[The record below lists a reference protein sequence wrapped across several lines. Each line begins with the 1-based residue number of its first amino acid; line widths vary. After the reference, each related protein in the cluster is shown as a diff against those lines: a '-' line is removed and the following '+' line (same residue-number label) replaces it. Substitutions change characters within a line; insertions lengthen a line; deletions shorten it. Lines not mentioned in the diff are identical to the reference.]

1 MYINKHKILTTVI
14 STTMAIT
21 AFTNVMGVSALS
33 ANEGEFNP
41 NALYTSGK
49 CGDSASWVINS
60 DSSLI
65 ISGTGEMTK
74 FYEALPDNDS
84 RLYSYYG
91 WENAAKDITE
101 IIVEDGITVVDAN
114 AFDTNLFNNIQQII
128 LPPSLTQLNGCLS
141 PDAGQYPNLK
151 DIYIY
156 SKNISDASTINNTL
170 YNSWSKVD
178 TVWHVYSGSTTEASL
193 RENLLLNDNQIEYI
207 PNNEQMPT
215 VNNKTAVEFETVTET
230 SGPSGLTS
238 KYEWDE
244 TSKTLTFSGKGTIS
258 IADYFVKYRN
268 TAEHIVINSGIT
280 SICAYTGVI
289 LDEAVSGAFYNFT
302 ALKDVKLPDT
312 LREIKELSFY
322 GAALTNINLPE
333 SLIEIDDAAFKN
345 CSNLEDISFPESLNK
360 IGDSVFQHCSKLK
373 SINLHEGM
381 TIGGR
386 AFAGCE
392 SLKELSI
399 PKNVRF
405 LRSVYI
411 AQGMSREP
419 ATFMACKGL
428 EKIVIEDGC
437 WLGDAFDN
445 EFTKNGIADQFCLQC
460 YSLKTVVIKGDVH
473 CIRLSAFGSCTS
485 LTDIYLY
492 NTGLTTITAKGTS
505 NLANGGNP
513 NVPDE
518 WRDSFW
524 TGNNPTFHVV
534 KGSTTEQTLRDAG
547 YLTTENTEYLTDFT
561 ALDAKIKEA
570 DNLDTSKYTDDSVA
584 ALKSA
589 IDSGK
594 TVLNNE
600 NATQEQVDSALTAI
614 ENAIKNL
621 KSKVSP
627 TIPTGN
633 APIVTTTR
641 SPEVVKKDKTTA
653 ENLMKQAKIT
663 KLTVKSKAKKKI
675 NVTWKKVKTAVGYQ
689 VQVSKKSNFK
699 KRILN
704 KFTTKKK
711 LTINKKIKSGKTY
724 FVRVRAYATYKDAFG
739 KPQKVYSKWNKKL
752 RKVKVK

>member
-1 MYINKHKILTTVI
+1 MKRIIASAISLAIIAINAVSLNTYSSYINVTAVDSI
-14 STTMAIT
+14 S
-21 AFTNVMGVSALS
+21 
-33 ANEGEFNP
+33 NELKGEV
-41 NALYTSGK
+41 LKGK
-49 CGDSASWVINS
+49 CGESAEWLINT
-60 DSSLI
+60 DNVLV
-65 ISGTGEMTK
+65 ISGTGEISR
-74 FYEALPDNDS
+74 YADNQSTDWGW
-84 RLYSYYG
+84 RKYG
-91 WENAAKDITE
+91 HDINEIVVEN
-101 IIVEDGITVVDAN
+101 GITVGGSN
-114 AFDTNLFNNIQQII
+114 AFIPSICKYITKIT
-128 LPPSLTQLNGCLS
+128 LPPSLTKLNTCIS
-141 PDAGQYPNLK
+141 ADAKQYPNLK
-151 DIYIY
+151 DIYVY
-156 SKNISDASTINNTL
+156 SKNISDASTL
-170 YNSWSKVD
+170 NSMYSSWTKVE
-178 TVWHVYSGSTTEASL
+178 TVWHVYQGSDTEASL
-193 RENLLLNDNQIEYI
+193 KNDLKLSDNQIQHI
-207 PNNEQMPT
+207 PNDEQMPS
-215 VNNKTAVEFETVTET
+215 VSNKTPVELEPVTET
-230 SGPSGLTS
+230 SGPAGLTS
-238 KYEWDE
+238 KYEYSE
-244 TSKTLTFSGKGTIS
+244 SNQTLTFSGTSTIS
-258 IADYFVKYRN
+258 IADNFVKYRN
-268 TAEHIVINSGIT
+268 TTEHIVINSGIT
-280 SICAYTGVI
+280 SIIANSGVV
-289 LDEAVSGAFYNFT
+289 LNESVSGAFYGFT
-302 ALKDVKLPDT
+302 ALKDVELPNT
-312 LREIKELSFY
+312 LTSIGELSFY
-322 GAALTNINLPE
+322 GAALTNINFPE
-333 SLIEIDDAAFKN
+333 GLVEINNGAFEN
-345 CSNLEDISFPESLNK
+345 CTNLEDITSFPESLNK
-360 IGDSVFQHCSKLK
+360 IGDSAFQYCSKLK

-386 AFAGCE
+386 AFNGCE
-392 SLKELSI
+392 SLKELTI

-405 LRSVYI
+405 LRSVYD

-419 ATFMACKGL
+419 ATFWACTGL

-437 WLGDAFDN
+437 WLGDSWDN

-460 YSLKTVVIKGDVH
+460 YSLKTVVIKGDVA
-473 CIRLSAFGSCTS
+473 CIRLSAFGSCTA

-492 NTGLTTITAKGTS
+492 NTGLTTITAKGTH
-505 NLANGGNP
+505 NYVNADP

-534 KGSTTEQTLRDAG
+534 KGSQTEETLRNAG
-547 YLTTENTEYLTDFT
+547 YLNDENTVYLTDFT

-589 IDSGK
+589 IESGK

-600 NATQEQVDSALTAI
+600 NATQEQVDNALTAI

-663 KLTVKSKAKKKI
+663 KLKVKSKSKKKI

-711 LTINKKIKSGKTY
+711 FTINKKIKSGKTY

>member
-1 MYINKHKILTTVI
+1 MHFNFKKVIAGSLATAMLITNFSINSL
-14 STTMAIT
+14 A
-21 AFTNVMGVSALS
+21 NVSA
-33 ANEGEFNP
+33 ANEAYP
-41 NALYTSGK
+41 TSGK
-49 CGDSASWVINS
+49 CGENATWLINS
-60 DSSLI
+60 DSVLV
-65 ISGTGEMTK
+65 ISGTGEISR
-74 FYEALPDNDS
+74 YADNQSTDWGW
-84 RLYSYYG
+84 RKYG
-91 WENAAKDITE
+91 YNINEIVVEND
-101 IIVEDGITVVDAN
+101 ITVVGSM
-114 AFDTNLFNNIQQII
+114 AFQQNLCKYVSKII
-128 LPPSLTQLNGCLS
+128 LPPSLTKLNGCIS
-141 PDAGQYPNLK
+141 PDANQYVNLK

-156 SKNISDASTINNTL
+156 SKDISDASTINNTL
-170 YNSWSKVD
+170 YNSWSKSD
-178 TVWHVYSGSTTEASL
+178 TVWHVYKDSTTEASL
-193 RENLLLNDNQIEYI
+193 RENLLLSDNQIEYI
-207 PNNEQMPT
+207 PADEQMPSLS
-215 VNNKTAVEFETVTET
+215 NKTPVELEPINET
-230 SGPSGLTS
+230 SGPAGLTS

-258 IADYFVKYRN
+258 IADYFVKYKN

-280 SICAYTGVI
+280 SIYAYTGVI
-289 LDEAVSGAFYNFT
+289 IDESVSGAFYNFT

-312 LREIKELSFY
+312 LREIKDHSFY

-333 SLIEIDDAAFKN
+333 GLVKIDNGAFKN
-345 CSNLEDISFPESLNK
+345 CSSLEDISFPESLNE
-360 IGDSVFQHCSKLK
+360 IGDSAFQYCSKLK

-386 AFAGCE
+386 AFVGCE
-392 SLKELSI
+392 SLKELTI
-399 PKNVRF
+399 PKNVSF
-405 LRSVYI
+405 LRSVYD

-419 ATFMACKGL
+419 ATFMACTGL

-437 WLGDAFDN
+437 WLGDSFGN
-445 EFTKNGIADQFCLQC
+445 ELTKNGIADQFCLQC
-460 YSLKTVVIKGDVH
+460 YSLKTVVIKGDVD
-473 CIRLSAFGSCTS
+473 CIRLAAFGSCTA

-492 NTGLTTITAKGTS
+492 NTGLTTITAKGTT
-505 NLANGGNP
+505 NWANGGNP
-513 NVPDE
+513 EDPDD

-534 KGSTTEQTLRDAG
+534 KGSQTEETLRNAG
-547 YLTTENTEYLTDFT
+547 YLNDENTEYLTNFT

-663 KLTVKSKAKKKI
+663 KLTVKSKSKNKI

-711 LTINKKIKSGKTY
+711 FTITKKIKSGKTY

>member
-1 MYINKHKILTTVI
+1 MHFNFKKVIAGSLATAMLITNISINSLLNI
-14 STTMAIT
+14 SA
-21 AFTNVMGVSALS
+21 
-33 ANEGEFNP
+33 ANEAYP
-41 NALYTSGK
+41 TSGK
-49 CGDSASWVINS
+49 CGENATWLINS
-60 DSSLI
+60 DGVLV
-65 ISGTGEMTK
+65 ISGSGEMS
-74 FYEALPDNDS
+74 YENDS
-84 RLYSYYG
+84 QTG
-91 WENAAKDITE
+91 WGWRKCGFNINEVV
-101 IIVEDGITVVDAN
+101 VEDGITVGGSAYSIG
-114 AFDTNLFNNIQQII
+114 AFNPNTCKYVSKII
-128 LPPSLTQLNGCLS
+128 LPPSLTRLNGCIS
-141 PDAGQYPNLK
+141 PDSDKFVNLK

-156 SKNISDASTINNTL
+156 SKNISDASTINNAFA
-170 YNSWSKVD
+170 NFWSKAD
-178 TVWHVYSGSTTEASL
+178 TVWHVYKDSTTEASL

-207 PNNEQMPT
+207 PDNEQMPT
-215 VNNKTAVEFETVTET
+215 VSNKTPIELEPVTET

-244 TSKTLTFSGKGTIS
+244 TIKTLTFSGKGTIS

-280 SICAYTGVI
+280 SIFAYTNETLHENI
-289 LDEAVSGAFYNFT
+289 SGAFYNFT

-312 LREIKELSFY
+312 LREIKEASFY
-322 GAALTNINLPE
+322 AAALTNINLPDG
-333 SLIEIDDAAFKN
+333 LVTIDNAAFKN
-345 CSNLEDISFPESLNK
+345 CTNLEDITSFPESLNK
-360 IGDSVFQHCSKLK
+360 IGDSAFQFCSKLK

-386 AFAGCE
+386 AFNGCE
-392 SLKELSI
+392 SLKELTI

-405 LRSVYI
+405 LRSVYD

-419 ATFMACKGL
+419 ATFWACKGL

-437 WLGDAFDN
+437 WLGDSFGN

-460 YSLKTVVIKGDVH
+460 YSLNTVVIKGDVD

-492 NTGLTTITAKGTS
+492 NTGLTTITAKGTT

-534 KGSTTEQTLRDAG
+534 KGSQTEETLRNAG
-547 YLTTENTEYLTDFT
+547 YLDDNNTEYLPDITTLETVIADAEKIDTTKYTNAALVNNLKT
-561 ALDAKIKEA
+561 AIESAKSVY
-570 DNLDTSKYTDDSVA
+570 DNL
-584 ALKSA
+584 
-589 IDSGK
+589 
-594 TVLNNE
+594 
-600 NATQEQVDSALTAI
+600 NATQEDVDAAVKALNDAISALTKP
-614 ENAIKNL
+614 NT
-621 KSKVSP
+621 SVTPTSP
-627 TIPTGN
+627 TTKPS
-633 APIVTTTR
+633 PTR

-663 KLTVKSKAKKKI
+663 KLTVKNKSKKKI
-675 NVTWKKVKTAVGYQ
+675 NVSWKKVKTAVGYQ

>member
-1 MYINKHKILTTVI
+1 MKRIIASAISLAIIATNAVGLNTYSSYINVTAVNSI
-14 STTMAIT
+14 S
-21 AFTNVMGVSALS
+21 NELKGECGESA
-33 ANEGEFNP
+33 EWFM
-41 NALYTSGK
+41 
-49 CGDSASWVINS
+49 NS
-60 DSSLI
+60 DSVLV
-65 ISGTGEMTK
+65 ISGTGEMSAYADGQSTDWGWRK
-74 FYEALPDNDS
+74 
-84 RLYSYYG
+84 YG
-91 WENAAKDITE
+91 HNINEIVVENDIT
-101 IIVEDGITVVDAN
+101 VGGSM
-114 AFDTNLFNNIQQII
+114 AFQPTICKYVSKII
-128 LPPSLTQLNGCLS
+128 LPPSLTRLNGCIS
-141 PDAGQYPNLK
+141 RDAGQYLNLK

-156 SKNISDASTINNTL
+156 SKNISDASTINNTS
-170 YNSWSKVD
+170 YNYWSKVD
-178 TVWHVYSGSTTEASL
+178 TVWHVYRGSTTEASL

-207 PNNEQMPT
+207 PDNEQMPT
-215 VNNKTAVEFETVTET
+215 VNNKTAAELEPVTET

-244 TSKTLTFSGKGTIS
+244 TSKTLTFNGKGTIS

-280 SICAYTGVI
+280 SIFASTGVLI
-289 LDEAVSGAFYNFT
+289 KESISGAFYNFT
-302 ALKDVKLPDT
+302 ALEDVNLPTT
-312 LREIKELSFY
+312 LTEIGELSFY
-322 GAALTNINLPE
+322 GSSLTNINFPE
-333 SLIEIDDAAFKN
+333 SLEKIGTLAFGDT
-345 CSNLEDISFPESLNK
+345 NLKEDISFPDDINTIGENAFSGTK
-360 IGDSVFQHCSKLK
+360 IN
-373 SINLHEGM
+373 SITLHEGM
-381 TIGGR
+381 TIGGA
-386 AFAGCE
+386 AFSRCE
-392 SLKELSI
+392 SLKELNI
-399 PKNVRF
+399 PKNTLFERKKIGV
-405 LRSVYI
+405 
-411 AQGMSREP
+411 QGMSRAPE
-419 ATFMACKGL
+419 TFANCTGL
-428 EKIVIEDGC
+428 EKIIIEDGC
-437 WLGDAFDN
+437 WLGDSWDN
-445 EFTKNGIADQFCLQC
+445 EFTKNGIADHFCLEC
-460 YSLKTVVIKGDVH
+460 DSLKTVVIKGDVDY
-473 CIRLSAFGSCTS
+473 IGESAFGSCTS

-505 NLANGGNP
+505 PYLDNASINRPG
-513 NVPDE
+513 D

-534 KGSTTEQTLRDAG
+534 KGSQTEETLRNAG
-547 YLTTENTEYLTDFT
+547 YLNDENTEYLTNFT

-570 DNLDTSKYTDDSVA
+570 DNLDTSKYTDASVT

-589 IDSGK
+589 IESGK

-641 SPEVVKKDKTTA
+641 SAEVVKKDKTTA

-663 KLTVKSKAKKKI
+663 KLTVKSKTKKKI